1 MKYLS
6 KKRRNKTGGS
16 IKFDDLTQALTDVI
30 DYQLKRETNAI
41 ERQSRKVRDIKRKA
55 KSLTA
60 RRTRHTG
67 AVELQ
72 DEKELKQLNKH
83 IKYLEKR
90 RNKLEKRVG
99 RSETSKIKPMINNKA
114 ITKTRKRKPQQL
126 NLADL
131 RDAIP

>member
-1 MKYLS
+1 MHKS
-6 KKRRNKTGGS
+6 KKGGS
-16 IKFDDLTQALTDVI
+16 IKFDDLTQALSDVI

-41 ERQSRKVRDIKRKA
+41 EKQTRKVRDIKRKA

-72 DEKELKQLNKH
+72 DENELKQLNQH

-90 RNKLEKRVG
+90 RKKLQKRVG
-99 RSETSKIKPMINNKA
+99 KGETSKFKPMINNKA
-114 ITKTRKRKPQQL
+114 ITKTRKIKPQKL
-126 NLADL
+126 TLADL

>member
-6 KKRRNKTGGS
+6 KKRSNKTGGS
-16 IKFDDLTQALTDVI
+16 IKFDDLTQALSDVI
-30 DYQLKRETNAI
+30 DYQLKRETDAI
-41 ERQSRKVRDIKRKA
+41 EKQSRKVRDIKRKA

-60 RRTRHTG
+60 RRTRHTS

-72 DEKELKQLNKH
+72 DENELKQLNKH

-90 RNKLEKRVG
+90 RDKLQKRVG
-99 RSETSKIKPMINNKA
+99 KGETSKIKPMINNKA
-114 ITKTRKRKPQQL
+114 ITKTRKRKPQKL
-126 NLADL
+126 TLADL